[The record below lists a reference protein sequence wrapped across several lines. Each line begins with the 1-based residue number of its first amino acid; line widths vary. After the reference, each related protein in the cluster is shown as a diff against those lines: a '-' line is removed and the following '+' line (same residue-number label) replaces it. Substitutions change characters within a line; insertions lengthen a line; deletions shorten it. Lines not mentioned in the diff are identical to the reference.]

1 MFAAVALGVASGVV
15 FLLAAFG
22 VAAQTVDL
30 PLLAFGLWVF
40 AFAASWLP
48 AGWPTRRGG

>member
-1 MFAAVALGVASGVV
+1 MLAVGLAVAGGVV

-22 VAAQTVDL
+22 VTPDDVDL
-30 PLLAFGLWVF
+30 PLLAFGLWAL

-48 AGWPTRRGG
+48 AGWTARRQG